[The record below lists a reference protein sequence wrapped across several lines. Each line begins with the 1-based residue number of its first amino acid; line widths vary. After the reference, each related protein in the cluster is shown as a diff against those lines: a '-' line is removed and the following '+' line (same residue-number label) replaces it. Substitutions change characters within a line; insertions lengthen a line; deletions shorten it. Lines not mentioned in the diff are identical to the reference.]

1 MIMPSFNSDHRDILQ
16 PKAFHSILQF
26 KYSRRGM
33 LLSLG
38 SIIQRNYSMS
48 NLEETNAYQSDGPE
62 SLQRKTMTP
71 YLEEKMEKN
80 SDFQQNTP
88 RETRM
93 QVLSFG
99 EWKSYTHWSS
109 FPVLHETGREK
120 GS

>member
-1 MIMPSFNSDHRDILQ
+1 
-16 PKAFHSILQF
+16 
-26 KYSRRGM
+26 M

-62 SLQRKTMTP
+62 SLQRKTMTL

-109 FPVLHETGREK
+109 FPVLHEIGREK